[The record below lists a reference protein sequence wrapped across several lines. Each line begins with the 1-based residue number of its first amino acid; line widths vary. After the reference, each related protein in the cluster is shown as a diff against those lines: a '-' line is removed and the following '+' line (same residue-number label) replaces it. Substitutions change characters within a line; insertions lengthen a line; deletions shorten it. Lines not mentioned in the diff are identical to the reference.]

1 MSCPVKLE
9 VVGTATITSPEWTP
23 NKVNVNPFI
32 WFFSWPWVIP
42 FYAHIDWC
50 SAEYSREVLYIS
62 PGFSF
67 CSLSAAHPFKV
78 LCQEMWSQL
87 ILSYLTNSQNL
98 LDPPGFLLPCAR
110 IWKFSQGCKLGPL
123 QSSSFFVVLFHVSW
137 GLPLLGFW
145 CHCLENH
152 HLSIFS
158 SCFIISDGKINLVLL
173 FHHLC

>member
-67 CSLSAAHPFKV
+67 CSLSAAHPFTV

-110 IWKFSQGCKLGPL
+110 IWKFSQGCKLA
-123 QSSSFFVVLFHVSW
+123 HYKA
-137 GLPLLGFW
+137 
-145 CHCLENH
+145 H
-152 HLSIFS
+152 IF
-158 SCFIISDGKINLVLL
+158 LL
-173 FHHLC
+173 FCFMSHEDYHCWVSDATVLKTITCLFFPVVSLFLMER